1 MTTTITQIYAYS
13 DEDRYEGRV
22 ANGKKPRLKIGETG
36 RDAKTRVDEQD
47 GTSQP
52 VELIIKKVYTTTF
65 SDTDFHLWLDKK
77 GYKRP
82 HRNDNKKREWFE
94 ITVEQLDTEIKLYSE

>member
-22 ANGKKPRLKIGETG
+22 ANGKIPRLKIGETG

-52 VELIIKKVYTTTF
+52 VELIIKKVLF
-65 SDTDFHLWLDKK
+65 KK
-77 GYKRP
+77 LFEREIAT
-82 HRNDNKKREWFE
+82 NQIKK
-94 ITVEQLDTEIKLYSE
+94 